1 MEGAH
6 VCISG
11 RISGKSFFYPAIL
24 WYTVIL
30 FFSGPKRKAR
40 GANMS
45 ESFAAPAGGALTGLL
60 EELNREEITRLSPL
74 ACLSRDG
81 YRRQLEKRRDYR
93 QPFAQDSDRI
103 LHSRSYTRYIDKT
116 QVFSLVDNDH
126 ISHRVL
132 HVQIVSRI
140 ARTIGRF
147 LRLNEDLIE
156 AIALGHDIGHP
167 PFGHEGERI
176 LDTLCREHGLDGF
189 AHNIQS
195 VQFLDR
201 FERKGRGW
209 NLCLQVLDGILCH
222 DGEAH
227 ATRLAPRRNK
237 DFMSLD
243 QEMREKGRNQKLR
256 LTPMTLEGCVVR
268 MSDTIAYIG
277 RDIED
282 AIELQLINRSEIPT
296 ACVEKLGATNG
307 TIVYTLVTDLISHS
321 RRVRDAGSGV
331 ESDFI
336 GFGREI
342 SEALLE
348 LKSFNYQ
355 RIYGN
360 SAFKPDFILIRAC
373 YRTLFEHYMDKIQKK
388 VKGEKTDGGLLTG
401 MTAQYLEAHSAPAV
415 VRDYLSGMTDE
426 FFLKQAER
434 IGCTIPERTC

>member
-1 MEGAH
+1 
-6 VCISG
+6 
-11 RISGKSFFYPAIL
+11 
-24 WYTVIL
+24 
-30 FFSGPKRKAR
+30 
-40 GANMS
+40 MS
-45 ESFAAPAGGALTGLL
+45 ESSVESAGRELTGLL
-60 EELNREEITRLSPL
+60 AELNREESGRLSPL
-74 ACLSRDG
+74 ACLSRKG
-81 YRRQLEKRRDYR
+81 RRRQPEKRRDYR
-93 QPFAQDSDRI
+93 QPFAQDCDRI
-103 LHSRSYTRYIDKT
+103 LHSRCYTRYIDKT

-167 PFGHEGERI
+167 PFGHEGEKI

-201 FERKGRGW
+201 VERKGQGW

-227 ATRLAPRRNK
+227 ATRLAPHRDK
-237 DFMSLD
+237 DFMAF
-243 QEMREKGRNQKLR
+243 EREIRQKGRDPLLR

-282 AIELQLINRSEIPT
+282 AIELKLVDRSEIPA
-296 ACVEKLGATNG
+296 ACAERLGTTNG

-321 RRVRDAGSGV
+321 CHVRDTASGA
-331 ESDFI
+331 ERDYI
-336 GFGREI
+336 GFGSEI
-342 SEALLE
+342 SDLLLE

-355 RIYGN
+355 RIYHN
-360 SAFKPDFILIRAC
+360 PAFKPDFILIRAC
-373 YRTLFEHYMDKIQKK
+373 YRALFEHYMNRIKNKK
-388 VKGEKTDGGLLTG
+388 KGGNAGGALLPS
-401 MTAQYLEAHSAPAV
+401 MTAQYFETHSSAAV

-426 FFLKQAER
+426 FFLKQAKM
-434 IGCTIPERTC
+434 IGCRVPERTC